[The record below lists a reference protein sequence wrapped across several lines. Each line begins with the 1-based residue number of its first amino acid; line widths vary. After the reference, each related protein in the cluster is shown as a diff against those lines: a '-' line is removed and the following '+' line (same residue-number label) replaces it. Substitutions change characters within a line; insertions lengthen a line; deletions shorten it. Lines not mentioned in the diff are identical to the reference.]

1 MLYKIFSKIL
11 EDEAHYISL
20 KKNSKNDF
28 LAEFTIESTVNTYK
42 GSFGKTLIL
51 GGSDGYLGAV
61 LISGISALRSGSRYV
76 EIFSTERHLSL
87 ISTYQP
93 ELISSSVFDGLE
105 EKFESYRNLLL
116 GPGMANDKWSKKIFL
131 LFKDFILNNKFDKN
145 IVVDAGFL
153 NLLSKDPFK
162 YDNWILTPH
171 IGEAANLLNT
181 SKENIIKN
189 KIDSAKQIQ
198 KIYGGI
204 IIIKGHETI
213 IQTETQTFICGHGN
227 SSMGTAGMGDCL
239 AGIIISLIS
248 LVNKKDYNN
257 AVLYA
262 VAAHSLAADNVLSSQ
277 GGIGILASDVIV
289 EINKL
294 LND

>member
-11 EDEAHYISL
+11 EDKTHYISL
-20 KKNSKNDF
+20 EKNLKNDL

-51 GGSDGYLGAV
+51 GGTDGYLGAV
-61 LISGISALRSGSRYV
+61 LISGTSALRSGSRYV

-93 ELISSSVFDGLE
+93 ELISSSALDGLE
-105 EKFESYRNLLL
+105 EKFGSYKNLLL
-116 GPGMANDKWSKKIFL
+116 GPGMADDSWSRKIFL
-131 LFKDFILNNKFDKN
+131 LFKDFILNNELDKN

-162 YDNWILTPH
+162 NDNWILTPH
-171 IGEAANLLNT
+171 IGEAAQLLNT
-181 SKENIIKN
+181 RKENIIKN
-189 KIDSAKQIQ
+189 KIDSANKIQ

-204 IIIKGHETI
+204 VILKGHETI
-213 IQTETQTFICGHGN
+213 IKTDTETFICEHGN

-239 AGIIISLIS
+239 SGTIISLIS

-262 VAAHSLAADNVLSSQ
+262 VGIHSLAADNVLSSQ
-277 GGIGILASDVIV
+277 GEIGILASDVIV
-289 EINKL
+289 EINRL

>member
-11 EDEAHYISL
+11 EDKTHYISL
-20 KKNSKNDF
+20 EKNPKNDL

-51 GGSDGYLGAV
+51 GGTDGYLGAV
-61 LISGISALRSGSRYV
+61 LISGTSALRSGSRYV

-93 ELISSSVFDGLE
+93 ELISSSAFDGLK
-105 EKFESYRNLLL
+105 EKFGSYKNLLL
-116 GPGMANDKWSKKIFL
+116 GPGMADDSWSRKIFL
-131 LFKDFILNNKFDKN
+131 LFKDFILDNELDKN

-162 YDNWILTPH
+162 NDNWILTPH
-171 IGEAANLLNT
+171 IGEAAQLLNT
-181 SKENIIKN
+181 RKENIIKN
-189 KIDSAKQIQ
+189 KIHSANKIQ

-204 IIIKGHETI
+204 VILKGHETI
-213 IQTETQTFICGHGN
+213 IKTDTETFICEHGN

-239 AGIIISLIS
+239 SGTIISLIS

-262 VAAHSLAADNVLSSQ
+262 VAIHSLAADNVLSSQ
-277 GGIGILASDVIV
+277 GEIGILASDVIV